1 MGIKPTTP
9 FLVCFG
15 DSLTAG
21 YQTGVGGF
29 GLNADT
35 PYGGFIQ
42 QWVGGGAK
50 IVVTGICGE
59 LTSEMVQRFHRD
71 VVAAQPK
78 VTVILGGTND
88 LGSGVSPMDIFE
100 NLKLMYR
107 SALDAGIEPVGVT
120 VPSICVEVSEP
131 GMGQI
136 DSERPIPPWLQTHI
150 NLRLVLNQ
158 QISEACRTFN
168 IQCLD
173 LFAETLEGPTQL
185 LASQFASDGLH
196 FNKAGY
202 EVFARLVWRH
212 LLAEPFGECPP
223 RD

>member
-1 MGIKPTTP
+1 MKSTAP

-21 YQTGVGGF
+21 YQTGLGGF

-42 QWVGGGAK
+42 HWVGGRAK

-59 LTSEMVQRFHRD
+59 LTREMVQRFHRD
-71 VVAAQPK
+71 VVAVQPE

-88 LGSGVSPMDIFE
+88 LGSGVTPMHILE
-100 NLKLMYR
+100 NLQLMYR

-120 VPSICVEVSEP
+120 VPSIRVNVSEP
-131 GMGQI
+131 GMGPK
-136 DSERPIPPWLQTHI
+136 DSERPLPPWLQTHI
-150 NLRLVLNQ
+150 DQRLVLNQ
-158 QISEACRTFN
+158 QISEVCRTFN

-202 EVFARLVWRH
+202 EVFAKLVWRH
-212 LLAEPFGECPP
+212 LLAEPFGECPL
-223 RD
+223 

>member
-1 MGIKPTTP
+1 MGMKSTAP

-21 YQTGVGGF
+21 YQTVVGGF
-29 GLNADT
+29 GLTADS

-42 QWVGGGAK
+42 QWVGAGAK

-59 LTSEMVQRFHRD
+59 LTSEMVKRFHRD
-71 VVAAQPK
+71 VVAARPK

-88 LGSGVSPMDIFE
+88 LGSGLPPMHICE
-100 NLKLMYR
+100 NLQLMYR
-107 SALDAGIEPVGVT
+107 SAIDAGIDPVGVT
-120 VPSICVEVSEP
+120 VPSICVDDGEP
-131 GMGQI
+131 GMGQK
-136 DSERPIPPWLQTHI
+136 DSERKIPPWVQPHI
-150 NLRLVLNQ
+150 DQRLILNQ

-173 LFAETLEGPTQL
+173 LFAETLEGPTHL

-196 FNKAGY
+196 FNTAGY

-212 LLAEPFGECPP
+212 LLAEPFGDCPP
-223 RD
+223 

>member
-1 MGIKPTTP
+1 MGMKSTAP

-29 GLNADT
+29 GLTADS

-42 QWVGGGAK
+42 QWVGAGAK

-59 LTSEMVQRFHRD
+59 LTSEMVKRFHRD
-71 VVAAQPK
+71 VVAARPK

-88 LGSGVSPMDIFE
+88 LGSGVSPMHICE
-100 NLKLMYR
+100 NLQLMYR
-107 SALDAGIEPVGVT
+107 SALDAGIDPVGVT
-120 VPSICVEVSEP
+120 VPSICVDGGEP
-131 GMGQI
+131 GMGQK
-136 DSERPIPPWLQTHI
+136 DSERKIPPWVQPHI
-150 NLRLVLNQ
+150 DQRLILNQ

-173 LFAETLEGPTQL
+173 LFAETLEGPTHL

-196 FNKAGY
+196 FNMAGY

-212 LLAEPFGECPP
+212 LLAESFGDCPP
-223 RD
+223 

>member
-1 MGIKPTTP
+1 MGMKSTAP

-29 GLNADT
+29 GLTADS

-71 VVAAQPK
+71 VVAVEPK
-78 VTVILGGTND
+78 ITVILGGTND
-88 LGSGVSPMDIFE
+88 LGSGVSPMHIFE
-100 NLKLMYR
+100 NLQ
-107 SALDAGIEPVGVT
+107 
-120 VPSICVEVSEP
+120 P
-131 GMGQI
+131 GMGQK
-136 DSERPIPPWLQTHI
+136 DSERPIPPWVQPHI
-150 NLRLVLNQ
+150 DQRLILNQ

-173 LFAETLEGPTQL
+173 LFAETLEGPTHL

-196 FNKAGY
+196 FTTAGY
-202 EVFARLVWRH
+202 EVFARLVWRR
-212 LLAEPFGECPP
+212 LLAEPFGDCPP
-223 RD
+223 